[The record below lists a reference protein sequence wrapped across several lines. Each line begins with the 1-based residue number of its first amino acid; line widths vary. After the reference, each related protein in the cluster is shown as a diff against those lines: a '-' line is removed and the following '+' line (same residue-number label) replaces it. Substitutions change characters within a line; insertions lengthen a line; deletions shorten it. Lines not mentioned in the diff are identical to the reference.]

1 MKRSINLFVLFGLL
15 MLLVVACGQQTDKTG
30 ADQIP
35 QDVLE
40 ALNAK
45 FPDAEINKWT
55 SEDEEDVVIY
65 DLEFTQNGQKLEAD
79 IMEDG
84 TIHNWEKAITNED
97 LPVAV
102 QDTFN
107 EKYPDAEMKEIM
119 EITAVIEGEDQ
130 LEGYEIVFETPDN
143 KEFEI
148 TIAPDG
154 NIIEEDSGDEE
165 VGEER

>member
-1 MKRSINLFVLFGLL
+1 MKRSINLFVLSVFLV
-15 MLLVVACGQQTDKTG
+15 LLVVACGQQTEKTG
-30 ADQIP
+30 SDQIP
-35 QDVLE
+35 QNVLE

-55 SEDEEDVVIY
+55 KENEGEIIIY
-65 DLEFTQNGQKLEAD
+65 DFEFTQEGHNFEAD
-79 IMEDG
+79 VKEDG
-84 TIHNWEKAITNED
+84 TIHNWEKAITAED

-143 KEFEI
+143 KEIEI
-148 TIAPDG
+148 TVAPDG
-154 NIIEEDSGDEE
+154 TITEEDSGDEE